1 MNDELTTIFGQPSW
15 RLETENV
22 EAFVTQRGGHLGP
35 VTFCRKTNPIA
46 PFSVAPWAQ
55 EETDATLPPMLKS
68 LRGDFF
74 CLPFGGNETPFR
86 GEEHPPHGETAN
98 AIWKFETREEN
109 TDGSTLR
116 LSLETKARPG
126 RVEKTISL
134 RAGHDAV
141 YARHVIS
148 GMSGAMNLGHHA
160 MLKFPDE
167 EGSGL
172 ISTSGFRFGQV
183 LPGQFENPLEG
194 GHSALMPGAEFEDLD
209 HVPLLA
215 GGETDFSRYPARRG
229 FEDLVML
236 VGDDT
241 LPLAWTAVSFPGHGY
256 LWFSLKNPRV
266 LRHTIFWISNGGRD
280 YAPWNGRHTNVMG
293 LEEVTSYF
301 NLGLAESVAPNSM
314 SERGVPTTLPLDA
327 ATPLAVNYI
336 MAVAPIPATFGRLAR
351 IEALDGEN
359 VKLIAE
365 NGASVAAKVDLSF
378 LDYV

>member
-1 MNDELTTIFGQPSW
+1 MNDELTIIAGQLSW
-15 RLETENV
+15 RLETETI
-22 EAFVTQRGGHLGP
+22 EAFVTQTGGHLGP

-46 PFSVAPWAQ
+46 PFSVAPWA
-55 EETDATLPPMLKS
+55 EEKIDASLPPMLKS

-74 CLPFGGNETPFR
+74 CLPFGGNETPFE

-98 AIWKFETREEN
+98 AIWNFETREES
-109 TDGSTLR
+109 TGGSTLR

-134 RAGHDAV
+134 RAGHNAI
-141 YARHVIS
+141 YSRHVVS
-148 GMSGAMNLGHHA
+148 GMGGAMNLGHHA

-172 ISTSGFRFGQV
+172 ISTSGFQFGQV
-183 LPGQFENPLEG
+183 FPGQFENLSEG
-194 GHSALMPGAEFEDLD
+194 GRSALKAGAEFETLD

-215 GGETDFSRYPARRG
+215 GGETDLSRYPARRG

-236 VGDDT
+236 VGDET
-241 LPLAWTAVSFPGHGY
+241 APFAWTAVSFPQQGY
-256 LWFSLKNPRV
+256 VWFALKNPRI
-266 LRHTIFWISNGGRD
+266 LRHTIFWFSNGGRA
-280 YAPWNGRHTNVMG
+280 YAPWNGRHTSVMG

-301 NLGLAESVAPNSM
+301 HLGLAESVAPNSM
-314 SERGVPTTLPLDA
+314 RERGITTTLQLDA

-336 MAVAPIPATFGRLAR
+336 MAVAPIPTTFGRLTR
-351 IEALDGEN
+351 IEVLDGEN
-359 VKLIAE
+359 VKLIGE
-365 NGASVAAKVDLSF
+365 NGVSVKVALDLSF